1 MTHSPRTSGRAAAAL
16 LVGCAGFQGA
26 LAAGAP
32 WGAAAYGGAH
42 PGRVPDRLRHV
53 SAGAV
58 PVYLGLAA
66 VSAGLVGTPRVR
78 AVVTGVGAAWLAVG
92 VPVNL
97 ASPSRPERMIWVPVT
112 AAGAFLLWRSVPPG
126 GRRWRVG
133 GRRRSER

>member
-1 MTHSPRTSGRAAAAL
+1 MTSSPRTSGLVAAAL
-16 LVGCAGFQGA
+16 LVGCAGFQAA

-42 PGRVPDRLRHV
+42 PGPVPDRLRAV

-78 AVVTGVGAAWLAVG
+78 AVVTRVGAAWLTVG

-97 ASPSRPERMIWVPVT
+97 ASPSLPERVIWVPVT
-112 AAGAFLLWRSVPPG
+112 AAGAFLLWRSVPPDE
-126 GRRWRVG
+126 RRWRVSA
-133 GRRRSER
+133 RRRSAC